1 MIVSPFLAAGAEG
14 LPAVKSGP
22 GFAETRGLPT
32 EVSVHPA
39 HSFWTGAGNLDFPFN
54 RLSDGVK

>member
-22 GFAETRGLPT
+22 GFAETRGLRT

-39 HSFWTGAGNLDFPFN
+39 HSFLDRGWEPGFSFQQAL
-54 RLSDGVK
+54 RWS